1 MPAGHSGLRPRR
13 RDRGPSPSAA
23 RFVGLGD
30 GGALAG
36 RTYIHQLPQTPPRWR
51 GSSRACTVRQQ
62 DRHAV
67 DRKLIEA
74 ATAAESYTVVFP
86 QVKLVAGPGFEPG

>member
-1 MPAGHSGLRPRR
+1 MIAGLLCH
-13 RDRGPSPSAA
+13 A
-23 RFVGLGD
+23 D